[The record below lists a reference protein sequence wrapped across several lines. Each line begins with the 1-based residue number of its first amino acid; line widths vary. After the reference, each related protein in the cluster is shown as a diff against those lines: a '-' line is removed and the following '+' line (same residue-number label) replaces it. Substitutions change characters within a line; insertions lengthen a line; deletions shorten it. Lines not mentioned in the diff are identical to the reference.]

1 MMILRHL
8 RHATLRLLIAGGG
21 AALWLSCPGV
31 IQAQTSAVAAAHQ
44 AAEELNK
51 AIKAL
56 DRARGANDRI
66 DALTRVIRA
75 HEEGLSSL
83 RDSLRQVDLR
93 EQGLVTQLGADRA
106 RISRLLGVMA
116 GMERTSGPLMILHP
130 TGPLGTARAG
140 SLLSAVTPALQA
152 EADQLAVQLAN
163 IRALRAVQL
172 GAAKTLAEGL
182 RSVQAAR
189 VTLSQAISDR
199 HDLPRRLT
207 ESPEALTAL
216 VQSSETL
223 DAFAALLMDTRLPP
237 EPGAQTFS
245 EAKGTLPLPVQGKIA
260 RGFNSADASGNPHP
274 GLTIATRPRAL
285 VTLPWAAT
293 LRYVGPL
300 LNYENV
306 LVAEPEDGYLLI
318 MTGLGEMFGE
328 VGQVLPAGAPIGLM
342 GGNEPEAA
350 NLASMDQQ
358 AGSVAFTESLYIE
371 LRNENMLT
379 DPAPWFEQ
387 TGNRTTR

>member
-1 MMILRHL
+1 MILRHL
-8 RHATLRLLIAGGG
+8 PLRLLLAGGA
-21 AALWLSCPGV
+21 AALWLSYPGA
-31 IQAQTSAVAAAHQ
+31 IRAQTSAVTAAHL
-44 AAEELNK
+44 AATELNK
-51 AIKAL
+51 AMKAL
-56 DRARGANDRI
+56 DQARGARDRI

-75 HEEGLSSL
+75 HEDGLSSL

-93 EQGLVTQLGADRA
+93 EQGLETQLGADRA

-116 GMERTSGPLMILHP
+116 GMERTSGPLMMLHP
-130 TGPLGTARAG
+130 AGPLGTARAG
-140 SLLSAVTPALQA
+140 SLLSAITPALQA
-152 EADQLAVQLAN
+152 EADQLAAQLAN
-163 IRALRAVQL
+163 IKALRAVQL
-172 GAAKTLAEGL
+172 GATKTLAEGL

-189 VTLSQAISDR
+189 VTLSQAVSDR
-199 HDLPRRLT
+199 RDLPRRLT
-207 ESPEALTAL
+207 ETPETLTAL

-245 EAKGTLPLPVQGKIA
+245 EAKGTLPLPVQGRIA
-260 RGFNSADASGNPHP
+260 RGFNGASASGPSHP
-274 GLTIATRPRAL
+274 GLTIATRPKAL

-293 LRYVGPL
+293 LRYAGPL
-300 LNYENV
+300 LDYANV
-306 LVAEPEDGYLLI
+306 MVAEPEDGYLLI

-342 GGNEPEAA
+342 GGNEPESE
-350 NLASMDQQ
+350 NLGPTDQQ
-358 AGSVAFTESLYIE
+358 AGGVAFTESLYIE
-371 LRNENMLT
+371 LRYENTPT